1 MCGCLFVYC
10 GSKVCQPFKYSYEFI
25 SHTTHTSSIAL
36 LLLLYSVKKSFEDG
50 PTLQHTLPPNE
61 KQPFSFIT
69 TVSWTFL
76 EPQYET
82 VKSPPPTLIFSVP
95 YDVFYPFQMSNDNYG
110 ISNSGSSS
118 RGSIRVRSSSSYN
131 SSLLLSTSL
140 AAFVVAVQHMLFWI
154 SVEISIMNELILI
167 YNRLKKW
174 TNTNWE
180 TWRTYRAKVWHRC

>member
-1 MCGCLFVYC
+1 MWLLVNVLGKQSL
-10 GSKVCQPFKYSYEFI
+10 STIYSYEF
-25 SHTTHTSSIAL
+25 HFTHTSSIAL

-95 YDVFYPFQMSNDNYG
+95 YDVFYPFQMSNNNYG
-110 ISNSGSSS
+110 ISSSGSSS
-118 RGSIRVRSSSSYN
+118 RGSIRMRRSSSSY
-131 SSLLLSTSL
+131 SLFPLLSSL
-140 AAFVVAVQHMLFWI
+140 AAFVVAVQHVLF
-154 SVEISIMNELILI
+154 
-167 YNRLKKW
+167 
-174 TNTNWE
+174 
-180 TWRTYRAKVWHRC
+180 

>member
-1 MCGCLFVYC
+1 MLL
-10 GSKVCQPFKYSYEFI
+10 YSYEFI

-82 VKSPPPTLIFSVP
+82 VKSPPPALIFSVP
-95 YDVFYPFQMSNDNYG
+95 YDVFYPFQMSNSNV
-110 ISNSGSSS
+110 IS
-118 RGSIRVRSSSSYN
+118 
-131 SSLLLSTSL
+131 T
-140 AAFVVAVQHMLFWI
+140 
-154 SVEISIMNELILI
+154 
-167 YNRLKKW
+167 
-174 TNTNWE
+174 
-180 TWRTYRAKVWHRC
+180 

>member
-1 MCGCLFVYC
+1 MWLL
-10 GSKVCQPFKYSYEFI
+10 VCVLWKQSLSTIYSYEF
-25 SHTTHTSSIAL
+25 HFTHTSSIAL

-95 YDVFYPFQMSNDNYG
+95 YDVFYPFQMSNNNYG
-110 ISNSGSSS
+110 ISSSGSSS
-118 RGSIRVRSSSSYN
+118 GRGSIRMRSSY
-131 SSLLLSTSL
+131 SLFPLLPSL
-140 AAFVVAVQHMLFWI
+140 AAFVVAVQHVLF
-154 SVEISIMNELILI
+154 
-167 YNRLKKW
+167 
-174 TNTNWE
+174 
-180 TWRTYRAKVWHRC
+180 

>member
-1 MCGCLFVYC
+1 MWLL
-10 GSKVCQPFKYSYEFI
+10 VCVLWKQSLSTICSYEF
-25 SHTTHTSSIAL
+25 HFTHTSSIAL

-95 YDVFYPFQMSNDNYG
+95 YDVFYPFQMSNSNYG
-110 ISNSGSSS
+110 ISSSGSSS
-118 RGSIRVRSSSSYN
+118 RGSIRMRSSSSY
-131 SSLLLSTSL
+131 SLFPLLSSL
-140 AAFVVAVQHMLFWI
+140 AAFVVAVQHM
-154 SVEISIMNELILI
+154 
-167 YNRLKKW
+167 Y
-174 TNTNWE
+174 
-180 TWRTYRAKVWHRC
+180 

>member
-1 MCGCLFVYC
+1 MWLL
-10 GSKVCQPFKYSYEFI
+10 VCVLWKQSLSTIYSYEF
-25 SHTTHTSSIAL
+25 HFTHTSSIAL

-95 YDVFYPFQMSNDNYG
+95 YDVFYPFQMSNNNYG
-110 ISNSGSSS
+110 ISSSGSSS
-118 RGSIRVRSSSSYN
+118 RGSIRMRRRRRSSY
-131 SSLLLSTSL
+131 SLFTLLPSL
-140 AAFVVAVQHMLFWI
+140 AAFVVAVQHVLF
-154 SVEISIMNELILI
+154 
-167 YNRLKKW
+167 
-174 TNTNWE
+174 
-180 TWRTYRAKVWHRC
+180 